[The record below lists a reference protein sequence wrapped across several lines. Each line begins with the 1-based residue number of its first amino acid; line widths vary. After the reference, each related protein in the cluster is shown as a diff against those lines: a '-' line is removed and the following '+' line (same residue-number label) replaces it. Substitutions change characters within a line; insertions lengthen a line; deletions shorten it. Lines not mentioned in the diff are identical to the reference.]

1 MSSTMIPT
9 LPDQFEEF
17 AEARRNGFLSV
28 KAFKDKGEKVV
39 GTFCTFT
46 PKEVIYAA
54 GAHPVSLCSVSE
66 ETIPDAEKHLPRNLC
81 PLIKASYGFALTDKC
96 PYMYF
101 ADMIVGETTCDGKKK
116 MYELLGEIKDTH
128 VMQLPQTQ
136 EKGHAMTLWQDE
148 VRRLIGKLE
157 DKFDVTITEEK
168 LHQAIK
174 TCNEDRRLLKAFHQL
189 GKLKPSIISGFD
201 LFTVLNGAS
210 YTFDREAMRQNVR
223 EMIDSLS
230 AKYEAGEAKFPA
242 DTPRI
247 LITGC
252 PIGGVANKVIRA
264 IEDAGAVVVALESC
278 LGYKELHQEVQ
289 EGIDPVEAISRK
301 YLDIPCSVMTP
312 NKGREQLLQA
322 MVDEY
327 QADGVIDIVL
337 QACHTYNIES
347 HNIRKIISGDKGIPF
362 MTLETNYSESDT
374 GQIKTRMEAFI
385 EML

>member
-1 MSSTMIPT
+1 MLCNFPK
-9 LPDQFEEF
+9 P
-17 AEARRNGFLSV
+17 R
-28 KAFKDKGEKVV
+28 KKGM
-39 GTFCTFT
+39 
-46 PKEVIYAA
+46 
-54 GAHPVSLCSVSE
+54 
-66 ETIPDAEKHLPRNLC
+66 
-81 PLIKASYGFALTDKC
+81 PL
-96 PYMYF
+96 
-101 ADMIVGETTCDGKKK
+101 
-116 MYELLGEIKDTH
+116 
-128 VMQLPQTQ
+128 
-136 EKGHAMTLWQDE
+136 TLWQDE

-289 EGIDPVEAISRK
+289 EGIDPVEAISKK

-312 NKGREQLLQA
+312 NKGREQLLQT